1 MEGSARDTLG
11 DVQTRL
17 GAEEYQRG
25 LTREQQLT
33 FSPEYMDQ
41 INLPTD
47 DRERGYEEDSSEEF
61 TGPVELQD
69 VEENE
74 DVPEGYTDYEE
85 NEWYEQDEST
95 RAEDG
100 PALESMGLDPM
111 KWITTSDGD

>member
-74 DVPEGYTDYEE
+74 DIPEGYTDYEE
-85 NEWYEQDEST
+85 NEWYDVE
-95 RAEDG
+95 
-100 PALESMGLDPM
+100 
-111 KWITTSDGD
+111 